1 MRVIMIMY
9 DSLNRNMLE
18 PYGGSGVST
27 PNFNRL
33 AEHTVTFDHCY
44 AGSLPCM
51 PARRELHTG
60 RYNFLHRSWGPLEP
74 FDDSMPEILN
84 QNGIHSHLV
93 TDHYHYFEDGGAT
106 YHTRYR
112 TWEGFR
118 GQEGDAW
125 KGVVD
130 GKGRLPVYKNRC
142 DGDDDNWFHNW
153 VPQDF
158 INRSYMTE
166 ESQQPQSETFEA
178 GKEFIRTNHEA
189 DQWFLQ
195 IETFDP
201 HEPFFSQEKFKK
213 LFPHPY
219 DGAVYDWPDYRK
231 VDERDTLEEIGHLRA
246 EYAALLTM
254 CDEKLGEVLDLMDE
268 YDMWKDT
275 MLIVNTDH
283 GFLLAEHGQWAKCHC
298 PFYNEVARIPLFIW
312 DPVCGEKGKHVKS
325 LVQTIDL
332 PATILEQFGLKL
344 PEDMEGVPLQKVLK
358 EDVPVREAAL
368 FGLFGG
374 QINCTDG
381 RYIYMRSPVF
391 EDQEIYQ
398 YTLMPTRHGGRRA
411 FIGND
416 ELKRMTLS
424 EGFSFTKDLPV
435 LKIPFQNLPGQ
446 AEYPSML
453 FDLEQDPGQEMLCQD
468 EEAGKRMERLMR
480 ERMKENDCPPE
491 LFVRYGFL

>member
-1 MRVIMIMY
+1 MRVLMVMF

-18 PYGGSGVST
+18 SYGGRFAKT

-33 AEHTVTFDHCY
+33 AEHSVTFDNCY

-74 FDDSMPEILN
+74 FDDSMPELLN
-84 QNGIHSHLV
+84 HNGVHTHIA

-125 KGVVD
+125 KGVVGED
-130 GKGRLPVYKNRC
+130 RSPKEYKNRC
-142 DGDDDNWFHNW
+142 DGIADSWEHNW

-158 INRSYMTE
+158 INRSYLDTE
-166 ESQQPQSETFEA
+166 EKQPQSKTFEA
-178 GKEFIRTNHEA
+178 GKEFIRTNHNT

-201 HEPFFSQEKFKK
+201 HEPFFTHDKFKK
-213 LFPHPY
+213 LFPHTY
-219 DGAVYDWPDYRK
+219 NGAVYDWPDYRK
-231 VDERDTLEEIGHLRA
+231 LNECDTPEEILHLRS
-246 EYAALLTM
+246 EYGALLSM
-254 CDEKLGEVLDLMDE
+254 CDEKLGEILDLMDE
-268 YDMWKDT
+268 YHMWKDT

-283 GFLLAEHGQWAKCHC
+283 GFLLSEHGQWAKCHC

-312 DPVCGEKGKHVKS
+312 DPVTGIRGKRVKS

-332 PATILEQFGLKL
+332 PATILKQFGVGL
-344 PEDMEGVPLQKVLK
+344 PKDMEGIPLQSVLQ
-358 EDVPVREAAL
+358 EDKAIREAAL
-368 FGLFGG
+368 FGIYGG

-381 RYIYMRSPVF
+381 RYVYMRSPVNY
-391 EDQEIYQ
+391 ETKIYQ

-411 FIGND
+411 FIKEE
-416 ELKRMTLS
+416 ELKQMTLS
-424 EGFSFTKDLPV
+424 EGFSFTKELPV
-435 LKIPFQNLPGQ
+435 MQIPYGREAGQNI
-446 AEYPSML
+446 YPTML
-453 FDLEQDPGQEMLCQD
+453 FDLEKDPNQESPIED
-468 EEAGKRMERLMR
+468 ESAEKRMIHLMR
-480 ERMKENDCPPE
+480 KRMKENQCPLE
-491 LFVRYGFL
+491 MLERYGF